1 MDAAIRERI
10 RLRAGGRCEYCLLPQ
25 KDSAL
30 IHHLEHIVAKQHG
43 GSDDESNLALAC
55 HRCNL
60 HKGPNLTGIDPLT
73 GDLAPPFHPRLH
85 RWPEHFVFQGV
96 RIEGISSTG
105 RATIQVLAMNDARRL
120 ELRRELQKRVA
131 LP

>member
-1 MDAAIRERI
+1 
-10 RLRAGGRCEYCLLPQ
+10 
-25 KDSAL
+25 
-30 IHHLEHIVAKQHG
+30 VAKQHG

-73 GDLAPPFHPRLH
+73 GELAPLFHPRLH
-85 RWPEHFVFQGV
+85 RWPEHFVFQSV

-120 ELRRELQKRVA
+120 ELRRELQKRGA